1 MARFAAC
8 LAPTPERSAGHLA
21 AMGAAVRHEVG
32 GGGAAGGGAV
42 RTPHLALV
50 TDEPGYAAGPFAAY
64 GRTAVGEV
72 TLHNR
77 PDLLEALTVAG
88 DPAPPGCP
96 DGELLLRCW
105 VRIGAA
111 GIRAAEGMFA
121 LAVHEPAEGGG
132 GGPGELVLIRDHMGA
147 RTLFYARADDTW
159 AAATSLRALR
169 RWPALVAAG
178 GTGLDLAA
186 VRSFLT
192 FAYLP
197 GEETLLRGVREVL
210 PGRCLR
216 LAADGTVT
224 ETHYWEP
231 EERLEAQLE
240 GRLEERLEER
250 LPGGGDAD
258 ASPAPYV
265 LRLREL
271 LEEATAMRL
280 PPGEDVGVLL
290 SGGVDSSLVTA
301 LAAKLHD
308 HPVHTYS
315 ISFGGELPNELGYSG
330 LVATH
335 CRTRHRILTVSGAAV
350 AARLAEAAALLDSP
364 VGDPLTV
371 PNLMLAEAVAGD
383 GLRVVLNG
391 EGGDPVFGG
400 PKNLPML
407 VQEMHRRRDDL
418 PGGIPYGASEHE
430 DIRATAYLRSYRK
443 CFTDLPDLL
452 TPEALHALAPLPAPQ
467 RHVTPY
473 LRPEARDGRMDHLLN
488 QLLHCNLRTKGA
500 HHILT
505 KVERLTASQS
515 VQGRSPLFDRR
526 VVDHAFAT
534 PPRWKLNGATEKWVL
549 KEAVRDLLPDTVVDR
564 PKSGMRVPV
573 QQWLGGPLRELADD
587 LLLGREARAR
597 GLFRPDTVRAWLR
610 GEGALLPRQGGKL
623 WLVLTLELWLR
634 AYDIS

>member
-1 MARFAAC
+1 MARF
-8 LAPTPERSAGHLA
+8 SAFLA
-21 AMGAAVRHEVG
+21 ADPQHARDQLAATGASVRPEG
-32 GGGAAGGGAV
+32 PA
-42 RTPHLALV
+42 LALV
-50 TDEPGYAAGPFAAY
+50 EDEPGHATGPFTAY

-77 PDLLEALTVAG
+77 PELLAALAAAG
-88 DPAPPGCP
+88 APAPPGCP

-105 VRIGAA
+105 ARLGTE

-121 LAVHEPAEGGG
+121 LAVHEDAG
-132 GGPGELVLIRDHMGA
+132 LVLIRDHVGA
-147 RTLFYARADDTW
+147 RTLFYARAADCW
-159 AAATSLRALR
+159 AASTSLRALR
-169 RWPALVAAG
+169 RWPALD
-178 GTGLDLAA
+178 TGLELAA

-216 LAADGTVT
+216 LAADGTVS
-224 ETHYWEP
+224 EEHYWEP
-231 EERLEAQLE
+231 QELIEDDGAPPERYA
-240 GRLEERLEER
+240 
-250 LPGGGDAD
+250 
-258 ASPAPYV
+258 

-271 LEEATAMRL
+271 LEEATARRL
-280 PPGEDVGVLL
+280 PEAEAVGVLL

-301 LAAKLHD
+301 LAAKLHA

-315 ISFGGELPNELGYSG
+315 ISFGDELPNELGYSG
-330 LVATH
+330 LVAAH
-335 CRTRHRILTVSGAAV
+335 CHTRHRVLTVSGTAV

-383 GLRVVLNG
+383 GLNVVLNG

-407 VQEMHRRRDDL
+407 VHEMHRGDVADATGD
-418 PGGIPYGASEHE
+418 PG
-430 DIRATAYLRSYRK
+430 RAARTTTYLRSYRK
-443 CFTDLPDLL
+443 CYTDLPDLL
-452 TPEALHALAPLPAPQ
+452 TADALDALATAPAPE
-467 RHVTPY
+467 RFVAPY
-473 LRPEARDGRMDHLLN
+473 LTPPAREGRMDHLLN

-505 KVERLTASQS
+505 KVERLTASQGL
-515 VQGRSPLFDRR
+515 QGRAPLFDRR

-534 PPRWKLNGATEKWVL
+534 PPRWKLNGAVEKWVL
-549 KEAVRDLLPDTVVDR
+549 KEAVRDLLPGTVVDR

-573 QQWLGGPLRELADD
+573 QQWLGGPLRELAGD

-597 GLFRPDTVRAWLR
+597 GLFRQDTVRAWMR

-634 AYDIS
+634 AYDIR

>member
-1 MARFAAC
+1 MARF
-8 LAPTPERSAGHLA
+8 SAFLA
-21 AMGAAVRHEVG
+21 ADPGHARDQLAATGASVRPEG
-32 GGGAAGGGAV
+32 PA
-42 RTPHLALV
+42 LALIE
-50 TDEPGYAAGPFAAY
+50 DEPGHATGPFTAY

-77 PDLLEALTVAG
+77 PELLAALATAG
-88 DPAPPGCP
+88 APAPPDCA

-105 VRIGAA
+105 ARLGTA

-121 LAVHEPAEGGG
+121 LAVHEDGA
-132 GGPGELVLIRDHMGA
+132 LVLIRDHVGA
-147 RTLFYARADDTW
+147 RTLFYARAADCW
-159 AAATSLRALR
+159 AASTSLRALR
-169 RWPALVAAG
+169 RWPAL
-178 GTGLDLAA
+178 GTGLELAA

-216 LAADGTVT
+216 LAADGSLA
-224 ETHYWEP
+224 EEHYWEP
-231 EERLEAQLE
+231 QELIENDGIEND
-240 GRLEERLEER
+240 G
-250 LPGGGDAD
+250 
-258 ASPAPYV
+258 ASSASYA

-271 LEEATAMRL
+271 LEEATARRL
-280 PPGEDVGVLL
+280 PEAEAVGVLL

-301 LAAKLHD
+301 LAAKLHA

-315 ISFGGELPNELGYSG
+315 ISFGDELPNELGYSG
-330 LVATH
+330 LVAAH
-335 CRTRHRILTVSGAAV
+335 CHTRHRVLTVSGDAV

-407 VQEMHRRRDDL
+407 VHEMHRDDVAEATGD
-418 PGGIPYGASEHE
+418 PG
-430 DIRATAYLRSYRK
+430 RAARETTYLRSYRK
-443 CFTDLPDLL
+443 CYTDLPELL
-452 TPEALHALAPLPAPQ
+452 TPDTLDALATAP
-467 RHVTPY
+467 RPERFVTPY
-473 LRPEARDGRMDHLLN
+473 LRPEAREGRMDHLLN

-515 VQGRSPLFDRR
+515 LQGRAPLFDRR

-534 PPRWKLNGATEKWVL
+534 PPRWKLNGAVEKWVL
-549 KEAVRDLLPDTVVDR
+549 KEAVRDLLPGTVVDR

-573 QQWLGGPLRELADD
+573 QQWLGGPLRELAGD

-597 GLFRPDTVRAWLR
+597 GLFRQDTVRAWMR

-634 AYDIS
+634 AYDIR

>member
-1 MARFAAC
+1 MARFCAC
-8 LAPTPERSAGHLA
+8 LAADPARARDQLA
-21 AMGAAVRHEVG
+21 AMGAPVHADG
-32 GGGAAGGGAV
+32 
-42 RTPHLALV
+42 PPLALIQ
-50 TDEPGYAAGPFAAY
+50 DEPGYAAGPFSAY

-77 PDLLEALTVAG
+77 PVLFAALAG
-88 DPAPPGCP
+88 AGSPAPPDCP

-105 VRIGAA
+105 ARLGAA
-111 GIRAAEGMFA
+111 GIREAEGMFA
-121 LAVHEPAEGGG
+121 LAVHEDGD
-132 GGPGELVLIRDHMGA
+132 LVLIRDHVGA
-147 RTLFYARADDTW
+147 RTLFYARAEGCW
-159 AAATSLRALR
+159 AASTSLRALR
-169 RWPALVAAG
+169 RWPAL
-178 GTGLDLAA
+178 GTGLELAA

-216 LAADGTVT
+216 LSADGSVA
-224 ETHYWEP
+224 EEHYWEP
-231 EERLEAQLE
+231 EERL
-240 GRLEERLEER
+240 
-250 LPGGGDAD
+250 DAD
-258 ASPAPYV
+258 GAPGESYA

-280 PPGEDVGVLL
+280 PAAEAVGVLL

-301 LAAKLHD
+301 LAAKLHP

-315 ISFGGELPNELGYSG
+315 ISFGAELPNELGYSG
-330 LVATH
+330 LVAAH
-335 CRTRHRILTVSGAAV
+335 CRTRHRVLSVSGDAV

-407 VQEMHRRRDDL
+407 VNEMHRREV
-418 PGGIPYGASEHE
+418 PGGDAE
-430 DIRATAYLRSYRK
+430 DARETAYLRSYRK
-443 CFTDLPDLL
+443 CFTDLPELL
-452 TPEALHALAPLPAPQ
+452 TAGALEALATAPAPQ
-467 RHVTPY
+467 RFVTPY
-473 LRPEARDGRMDHLLN
+473 LRPAARDGRMDHLLN

-505 KVERLTASQS
+505 KVERLTSSQS

-534 PPRWKLNGATEKWVL
+534 PPRWKLNGAVEKWVL

-573 QQWLGGPLRELADD
+573 QQWLGGPLRELAGD

-597 GLFRPDTVRAWLR
+597 GLFRQDTVRAWMR

-634 AYDIS
+634 AHDIS

>member
-1 MARFAAC
+1 MARFCAC
-8 LAPTPERSAGHLA
+8 LAATPERAAGHLA
-21 AMGAAVRHEVG
+21 AMGAAVG
-32 GGGAAGGGAV
+32 AGAPGAA
-42 RTPHLALV
+42 LIQ
-50 TDEPGYAAGPFAAY
+50 DEPGHATGPFTAY

-77 PDLLEALTVAG
+77 SALFAALERADA
-88 DPAPPGCP
+88 PAPPGCP

-105 VRIGAA
+105 VRLGAA

-121 LAVHEPAEGGG
+121 LAVHDA
-132 GGPGELVLIRDHMGA
+132 GELVLIRDHMGA
-147 RTLFYARADDTW
+147 RTLFYARADDCW
-159 AAATSLRALR
+159 AASTSLRALR
-169 RWPALVAAG
+169 RWPAL
-178 GTGLDLAA
+178 GTGLELAA

-216 LAADGTVT
+216 LAADGAVT
-224 ETHYWEP
+224 EEHYWEP
-231 EERLEAQLE
+231 QELIEDD
-240 GRLEERLEER
+240 G
-250 LPGGGDAD
+250 
-258 ASPAPYV
+258 APPESYA

-271 LEEATAMRL
+271 LEEATACRL
-280 PPGEDVGVLL
+280 PEAEAVGVLL

-301 LAAKLHD
+301 LAAKLHA

-315 ISFGGELPNELGYSG
+315 ISFGDELPNELGYSG
-330 LVATH
+330 LVAQH
-335 CRTRHRILTVSGAAV
+335 CHTRHRVLTVSGDAV

-407 VQEMHRRRDDL
+407 VYEMHRGEVA
-418 PGGIPYGASEHE
+418 GGGAE
-430 DIRATAYLRSYRK
+430 DAREMAYLRSYRK
-443 CFTDLPDLL
+443 CFTDLPELL
-452 TPEALHALAPLPAPQ
+452 TAEALDALATAPGPE
-467 RHVTPY
+467 RFVAPY
-473 LRPEARDGRMDHLLN
+473 LRPAARDGRMDHLLN

-505 KVERLTASQS
+505 KVERLTASQGI
-515 VQGRSPLFDRR
+515 QGRAPLFDRR

-534 PPRWKLNGATEKWVL
+534 PPRWKLNGAVEKWVL

-573 QQWLGGPLRELADD
+573 QQWLGGPLRELAGD

-597 GLFRPDTVRAWLR
+597 GLFRPDTVRSWMR
-610 GEGALLPRQGGKL
+610 GEGTLLPRQGGKL